1 MPKMKTHKGSSKR
14 FKITANGKIR
24 RRRAYSSHLFLSK
37 TAKQKRNLRR
47 STLVDETN
55 EKRLRRLLPN

>member
-1 MPKMKTHKGSSKR
+1 MPKMKTHKGSAKR

-24 RRRAYSSHLFLSK
+24 RRKAYSNHLFISK

>member
-24 RRRAYSSHLFLSK
+24 RRKAYSSHLFLSK